1 MALAPRLPLSIDDLY
16 GAYGLIENYKDLI
29 AQNLKMILLTS
40 PGERIMDPTFG
51 VGLRS
56 FLFENFTASTSSTIK
71 SSVSRQVGKYMPFVT
86 IKNVNVNFDEATNSL
101 YVAINYI
108 VNSLSLEDTLVVKET
123 IEG

>member
-29 AQNLKMILLTS
+29 AQNLKMIVLTS

-56 FLFENFTASTSSTIK
+56 FLFESFTASTSSTIK
-71 SSVSRQVGKYMPFVT
+71 SSVFRQAGKYMPFVT